1 MKNRKLLLLAVSA
14 VVVLFVVVG
23 CKTIQQ
29 VSQTL
34 SNIKKIQFKLDRV
47 SNFSLAGVKL
57 SDIRSVSDVSITDGL
72 RLTQAFNAKS
82 LPADFTLLVAAR
94 NPNTGASGSQSVA
107 ATVTSLDWRLLID
120 DVETVSGVVNTPMEI
135 PASGETAHIPVKIN
149 IDLYRF
155 FGSKGYEHLA
165 NLALAV
171 GGLGGSP
178 ARLKLD
184 IRPTVNTILGPISYP
199 GRITIVDRE
208 FR

>member
-1 MKNRKLLLLAVSA
+1 M
-14 VVVLFVVVG
+14 
-23 CKTIQQ
+23 
-29 VSQTL
+29 
-34 SNIKKIQFKLDRV
+34 
-47 SNFSLAGVKL
+47 AGVKL

-72 RLTQAFNAKS
+72 RLTQVFNAKS